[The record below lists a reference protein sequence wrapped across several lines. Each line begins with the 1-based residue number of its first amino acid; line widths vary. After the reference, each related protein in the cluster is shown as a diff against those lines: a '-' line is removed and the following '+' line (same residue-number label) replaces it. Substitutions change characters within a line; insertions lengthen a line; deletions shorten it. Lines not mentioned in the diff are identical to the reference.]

1 MSDQPRNRLT
11 RTESVMEVDSSQP
24 QPSVVRVLPPL
35 PLVPAPIN
43 GDKMPRKRR
52 RLDSP
57 ESDETVAD
65 RRDYDRHPTQDP
77 RWQGPS
83 HPPSDVSGYDSPT
96 EANLHRL
103 AITGPVASGEYYE
116 KWPDADSTDD
126 EGDEPGFTQPAQDPP
141 TPTQTQT
148 PLGGDA
154 QGGALAVRLPKGG
167 RLAKEDTLMSIDF
180 SQSQVDSTS
189 RSDDALVQR
198 LGTMFEQM
206 MQKQRTDL
214 ETFAENIRAQMVV
227 DCADLKNEMTR
238 LRAELVDLRI
248 QYQRMQN
255 GR

>member
-1 MSDQPRNRLT
+1 MLITGVHR
-11 RTESVMEVDSSQP
+11 
-24 QPSVVRVLPPL
+24 
-35 PLVPAPIN
+35 
-43 GDKMPRKRR
+43 RR

-83 HPPSDVSGYDSPT
+83 HPPSEVSGYDSPT

-116 KWPDADSTDD
+116 KWPDAESTDD

-154 QGGALAVRLPKGG
+154 QGRALAVRLPKGG

-189 RSDDALVQR
+189 RCKCLILFCFVGEFRSSPLC
-198 LGTMFEQM
+198 L
-206 MQKQRTDL
+206 
-214 ETFAENIRAQMVV
+214 FASN
-227 DCADLKNEMTR
+227 
-238 LRAELVDLRI
+238 
-248 QYQRMQN
+248 
-255 GR
+255 